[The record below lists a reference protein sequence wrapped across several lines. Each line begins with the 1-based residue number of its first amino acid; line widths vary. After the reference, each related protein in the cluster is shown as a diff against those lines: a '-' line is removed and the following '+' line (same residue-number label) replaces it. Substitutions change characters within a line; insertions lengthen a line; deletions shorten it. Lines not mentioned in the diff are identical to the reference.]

1 MQALFAYKREVPS
14 LHHLKKAWRSKE
26 HRDEERTQKAFH
38 NLSRFIIETSIQ
50 TYKGASSKCL
60 FKAHHS
66 KPYETY
72 EIHMNTILY
81 YSSEITMS

>member
-1 MQALFAYKREVPS
+1 MRALFAYKREYPS

-38 NLSRFIIETSIQ
+38 NLSSFILETSIP

-66 KPYETY
+66 KTYETY
-72 EIHMNTILY
+72 EIHMNTMLHY
-81 YSSEITMS
+81 PSEIAMS